1 MPQEF
6 ELAIEQICEEKGISK
21 EKVIEAIK
29 AALASAYKK
38 DYGKKGQNV
47 RAEFDLKT
55 GKSKIFDIK
64 EVVEE
69 VEKPP
74 REITLEEA
82 KKIKKDAKVGDVL
95 ETEVT
100 PKEVHFGRIAAQTA
114 KQVITQHIREAER
127 EAIISTFKEKEGE
140 VIAVVIQRIEKGTVF
155 VNLGPASGILF
166 TSEQI
171 PHEPLR
177 VGQRIKVY
185 ISEVKMGARGPEILV
200 SRAHPKMVEK
210 LFELEVPE
218 IAAGTVKIK
227 SVAREVGART
237 KIAVFTDQKDIDPIG
252 SCIGQRG
259 TRVQTVISEIAGEK
273 IDIIMWDEDPVK
285 FIANALSPA
294 KVISVKLDEK
304 KKHALVEVAEDQL
317 SLAIGKAG
325 QNVRLAV
332 KLTGWKID
340 VVPEKKEKPK
350 KEKKPKEEAKKEEK
364 AKEKPKEKV
373 EKKEPKEKK
382 VEEKKAKAKEKEKP
396 KKKAKPEKKVK
407 SKKTKS
413 EKEVKTK

>member
-200 SRAHPKMVEK
+200 SRVHPKMVEK

-227 SVAREVGART
+227 SVAREAGART

-304 KKHALVEVAEDQL
+304 KKHSLVEVAEDQL

-364 AKEKPKEKV
+364 VKEKLKEKV
-373 EKKEPKEKK
+373 AKKEPKEKK
-382 VEEKKAKAKEKEKP
+382 VEEKKAKPKRKEKP
-396 KKKAKPEKKVK
+396 KKKAKPEKKVR

-413 EKEVKTK
+413 EKEAKTK